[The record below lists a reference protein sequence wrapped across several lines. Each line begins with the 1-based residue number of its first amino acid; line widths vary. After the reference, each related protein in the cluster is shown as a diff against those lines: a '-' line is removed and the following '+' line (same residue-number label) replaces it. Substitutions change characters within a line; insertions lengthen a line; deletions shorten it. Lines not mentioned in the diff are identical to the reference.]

1 MGRNIYFIY
10 SIATTYYYIYL
21 SRYICVLFVNNRVG
35 LSLVLV
41 LCCVGVEKFVYIKKR
56 KELVTNNLVSPA
68 AACVTGQTEA
78 NAVVIDAASRP
89 QFPFKK
95 SVNFWRPPPPRGPQ
109 SSRMQPL
116 LRAPLRLLT

>member
-1 MGRNIYFIY
+1 M
-10 SIATTYYYIYL
+10 
-21 SRYICVLFVNNRVG
+21 G

-41 LCCVGVEKFVYIKKR
+41 LCCDGVEKFVYIKKR
-56 KELVTNNLVSPA
+56 KELGTNNLVSPA

-95 SVNFWRPPPPRGPQ
+95 KREFLEPPPRPPE
-109 SSRMQPL
+109 R
-116 LRAPLRLLT
+116 LRALECNRSSALPFVS